1 MMGDAPTGFRVS
13 WQEMEI
19 ARSADRLGME
29 VMVPLGRWTVFPGSA
44 IFNVVYFK
52 TYTWAAGLAR
62 PTENSSHRRDRTDRQ
77 DSCGGDADAG
87 RS

>member
-1 MMGDAPTGFRVS
+1 MGDAPTGFRVS
-13 WQEMEI
+13 WQQMEI

-29 VMVPLGRWTVFPGSA
+29 VMVPLGRRTVFLGRA
-44 IFNVVYFK
+44 IFNVACFN

-62 PTENSSHRRDRTDRQ
+62 PTANSSYRRDRTDRQ